1 MNLLLIQ
8 KEDIDL
14 YRTLLE
20 SETSRE
26 ILRFYRPEKREC
38 GVIIQ
43 NSTLGGA
50 LSLISE
56 LNWYIRR
63 YVADLFLEISP
74 GLYCTRDFATDVYQ
88 RSNKMKETWNCSKL
102 ISIKDG
108 TILDELWIN
117 PHSSKEDYP
126 DFIGS
131 SDYVLEVWCAEY
143 EKEEE

>member
-8 KEDIDL
+8 KEGVDL

-26 ILRFYRPEKREC
+26 ILRFYQPKKIEY
-38 GVIIQ
+38 GVILH
-43 NSTLGGA
+43 NSTLGGT
-50 LSLISE
+50 LSLVSE

-63 YVADLFLEISP
+63 YVAEVFFEISP
-74 GLYCTRDFATDVYQ
+74 ELFCTRDFASDVYQ
-88 RSNKMKETWNCSKL
+88 RSNKLKETWNFSKL

-108 TILDELWIN
+108 IIMDEIWMK

-126 DFIGS
+126 DFLDC
-131 SDYVLEVWCAEY
+131 SDHVIEVWCAEY
-143 EKEEE
+143 EKEE

>member
-1 MNLLLIQ
+1 MNLLMIQ
-8 KEDIDL
+8 KEGVDL
-14 YRTLLE
+14 YRALLE

-26 ILRFYRPEKREC
+26 ILRFYRPKKTEC
-38 GVIIQ
+38 GVIIE

-74 GLYCTRDFATDVYQ
+74 ELYCTRDFATDVYQ
-88 RSNKMKETWNCSKL
+88 RSNKLKETWAFSKL
-102 ISIKDG
+102 ILIKDG
-108 TILDELWIN
+108 IITDEIWME

-126 DFIGS
+126 EVLDS
-131 SDYVLEVWCAEY
+131 ADYVIEVWCAEY
-143 EKEEE
+143 EKEE